1 MPSNATNG
9 QKPLGDGINSGAVG
23 QRLGDLFKIDHAP
36 ALVTRRLSVSQMA
49 VTEIRSDSPV
59 LGPIEPVPI
68 EDAYLVSLMLKS
80 LDHHEVWENGRP
92 CPRHSISVGEF
103 HLRDLKIEQ
112 SALVEQPH
120 HSLQFYLP
128 RAALNEIADE
138 NEARPIGELS
148 YQPGVPFSDPIV
160 RSLGSCLRS
169 LFERPQEANRLFLD
183 HLTFALGTHLAQ
195 THGDLEP
202 SSKLFRGGL
211 TGWQERRAKE
221 YLSANL
227 GSKGSLKEIA
237 AQCGLSIGHF
247 SRSFKETIGIAP
259 HQWLI
264 QRRIEVA
271 KTFLVVPALS
281 LAEVALKCG
290 FADQSHFTRVFT
302 RIVGIS
308 PGAWRRNCDI
318 NGAVARH

>member
-1 MPSNATNG
+1 MPSIAANG
-9 QKPLGDGINSGAVG
+9 PKPLGERINSGAVG
-23 QRLGDLFKIDHAP
+23 QRLGDLFKIDQAP
-36 ALVTRRLSVSQMA
+36 ALVTGKLSVAQMA
-49 VTEIRSDSPV
+49 VTEIRSDDPV
-59 LGPIEPVPI
+59 LGLVDPVPI

-128 RAALNEIADE
+128 RAALDEIADE

-160 RSLGSCLRS
+160 RSLGSCLRIV
-169 LFERPQEANRLFLD
+169 FERPQEVNRLFLD
-183 HLTFALGTHLAQ
+183 HVTLALGTHLAQ
-195 THGDLEP
+195 TYGDLEP
-202 SSKLFRGGL
+202 GSRLRRGGL
-211 TGWQERRAKE
+211 TGWQERRAKD

-227 GSKGSLKEIA
+227 GGEGSLKEIA
-237 AQCGLSIGHF
+237 AQCGLSPSHF
-247 SRSFKETIGIAP
+247 SRAFKETVGIAP

-264 QRRIEVA
+264 RKRIEVA
-271 KTFLVVPALS
+271 KAFLKVPSLS
-281 LAEVALKCG
+281 LAAVALKCG

-318 NGAVARH
+318 SGAVARH

>member
-1 MPSNATNG
+1 MASIAANG
-9 QKPLGDGINSGAVG
+9 QQPLGERINSGAVG

-36 ALVTRRLSVSQMA
+36 ALVTRKLSVAQMA
-49 VTEIRSDSPV
+49 VTEIRSDNPV
-59 LGPIEPVPI
+59 LGVIGPLPI

-80 LDHHEVWENGRP
+80 LDNHEVWENGRP
-92 CPRHSISVGEF
+92 CPRHSISGGEF

-112 SALVEQPH
+112 SAHVEQPH

-128 RAALNEIADE
+128 RAALDEIADE
-138 NEARPIGELS
+138 NEARRIGELS

-160 RSLGSCLRS
+160 RSLGSCLRIV
-169 LFERPQEANRLFLD
+169 FDRPQEANRLFLD
-183 HLTFALGTHLAQ
+183 HVTLALGTHIAQ
-195 THGDLEP
+195 TYGDLEP
-202 SSKLFRGGL
+202 GSRLRRGGL
-211 TGWQERRAKE
+211 TGWQEQRAKE

-227 GSKGSLKEIA
+227 NGQSSLKEIA
-237 AQCGLSIGHF
+237 AQCGLSTSHF
-247 SRSFKETIGIAP
+247 SRAFKETVGIAP

-264 QRRIEVA
+264 RKRIDVA
-271 KTFLVVPALS
+271 KAFLKIPS
-281 LAEVALKCG
+281 LPLAQVALKCG

-318 NGAVARH
+318 SGAVAQR

>member
-36 ALVTRRLSVSQMA
+36 ALVTRRLSVAQMA
-49 VTEIRSDSPV
+49 VTEIRSDNPI

-112 SALVEQPH
+112 SALVEQAH

-138 NEARPIGELS
+138 NEARPVGELS

-160 RSLGSCLRS
+160 RNLGSCLCS
-169 LFERPQEANRLFLD
+169 LFERPQEANRLLLD
-183 HLTFALGTHLAQ
+183 HLTFALGTHVAQ
-195 THGDLEP
+195 TYGDLEP
-202 SSKLFRGGL
+202 SSRLFRGGL

-227 GSKGSLKEIA
+227 GSKGSLMEIA

>member
-1 MPSNATNG
+1 MPSIAANG
-9 QKPLGDGINSGAVG
+9 QKPLGEGIDSGAVG

-36 ALVTRRLSVSQMA
+36 ALVTRKLNVAQMA
-49 VTEIRSDSPV
+49 ATEIRSDNPV
-59 LGPIEPVPI
+59 LGLIDPVPV

-80 LDHHEVWENGRP
+80 LEHHEVWESGRP

-103 HLRDLKIEQ
+103 HLRDLKFEQ

-138 NEARPIGELS
+138 NEARPVGELS
-148 YQPGVPFSDPIV
+148 YQPGIPFSDPIV
-160 RSLGSCLRS
+160 RSLGLCLHIV
-169 LFERPQEANRLFLD
+169 FKRPQEANRLFLD
-183 HLTFALGTHLAQ
+183 HVTLALGTHLAQ
-195 THGDLEP
+195 TYGNLEP
-202 SSKLFRGGL
+202 GSRLRKGGL
-211 TGWQERRAKE
+211 TGWQEQRAKE

-227 GSKGSLKEIA
+227 RGQGSLKEIA
-237 AQCGLSIGHF
+237 AQCGLSTSHF
-247 SRSFKETIGIAP
+247 SRAFKETVGIAP

-264 QRRIEVA
+264 RRRIEVA
-271 KTFLVVPALS
+271 KALLKVPSLS

-318 NGAVARH
+318 SCAVAQH